1 MLYLGGQSPRSISR
15 TNRNAK
21 ALRHQNRIPGRSQ
34 SLTAITSVTFLDL
47 RVITHNDSNECSGE
61 VGMGCEGFCN
71 KPGVLVDADFR
82 LAAGCPRIA
91 PLVLTSSILAGPDIF
106 FGQSDSNS

>member
-21 ALRHQNRIPGRSQ
+21 ALRHPKPDSGPVTIADGDYF
-34 SLTAITSVTFLDL
+34 VTFLDL

-71 KPGVLVDADFR
+71 KPGVPVDADFR

-91 PLVLTSSILAGPDIF
+91 PLLLTSSILPGPDIF